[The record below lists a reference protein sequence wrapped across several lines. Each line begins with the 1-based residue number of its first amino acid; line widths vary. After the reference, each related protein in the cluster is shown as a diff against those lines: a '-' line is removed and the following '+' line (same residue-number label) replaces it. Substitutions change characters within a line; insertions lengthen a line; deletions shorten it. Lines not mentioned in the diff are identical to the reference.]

1 MPHVDLPGVTLS
13 FSDLHGTGA
22 PVVFLHA
29 RSGTS
34 ESWEPN
40 LPAFASAGY
49 RCITYDRRGVGQ
61 SQRSDVSEQPGYAI
75 DDLHALIQHLDL
87 PPVHLVGTAAGGVV
101 ALEYAIAYPDQI
113 RSLVIADS
121 IGGLQN
127 DEISEVQKRMRPRP
141 LQVLPVELRE
151 LSAGYR
157 GTNPEGTRK
166 WVEIA
171 ATVHFDD
178 ADSWPAQLRRH
189 HPTAADLQRFTAP
202 TLIVVG
208 EADLLSPPAMMRMF
222 ARHFPNRELVTIPEA
237 GHAAHWEQPDTWN
250 RLVLEFMSRH

>member
-1 MPHVDLPGVTLS
+1 MPHVDLPGVR
-13 FSDLHGTGA
+13 LHYTDVPQTGP

-40 LPAFASAGY
+40 VPAFAAAGF
-49 RCITYDRRGVGQ
+49 RCITYDRRNVGESQ
-61 SQRSDVSEQPGYAI
+61 SNDSGEQPGYAV

-101 ALEYAIAYPDQI
+101 ALEYAIAHPDRI
-113 RSLVIADS
+113 RTLVIADS
-121 IGGLQN
+121 IGGLQD
-127 DEISEVQKRMRPRP
+127 DEISEMQKRMRPRP

-171 ATVHFDD
+171 AAVHFDD

-189 HPTAADLQRFTAP
+189 HPTAEDLQGFTAP

-208 EADLLSPPAMMRMF
+208 EADLLSPPAMMRRF
-222 ARHFPNRELVTIPEA
+222 ARHFPDHELVTIPEA
-237 GHAAHWEQPDTWN
+237 GHAAHWEDPETWN
-250 RLVLEFMSRH
+250 SLVLDFLKRH